1 MADGPAFEITVDG
14 KQYVIRF
21 EDFNALEAREF
32 RRELGSGLAAAFNDT
47 PDLDTIAG
55 VLWLHRRKT
64 NPKLKFDEVA
74 KELTYFNFDVVDDD
88 EDVVGDDEDAV
99 GDDDPET

>member
-1 MADGPAFEITVDG
+1 MADSPALEITVDG

-32 RRELGSGLAAAFNDT
+32 RREMGSGLSAAFQDT

-55 VLWLHRRKT
+55 VLWLLRRKAS
-64 NPKLKFDEVA
+64 PKLKFEEVA
-74 KELTYFNFDVVDDD
+74 KELTYLNFGVVDDGEEAPD
-88 EDVVGDDEDAV
+88 
-99 GDDDPET
+99 DDDPET

>member
-1 MADGPAFEITVDG
+1 MADSPALEITVDG

-32 RRELGSGLAAAFNDT
+32 RREMGSGLAAAFADT

-64 NPKLKFDEVA
+64 HPKLKFEDVA
-74 KELTYFNFDVVDDD
+74 RELTYHNFEVDTDDD
-88 EDVVGDDEDAV
+88 
-99 GDDDPET
+99 DDDPEEDDPET

>member
-1 MADGPAFEITVDG
+1 MADSPALEITVDG
-14 KQYVIRF
+14 KEYVIRF

-32 RRELGSGLAAAFNDT
+32 RREMGSGLAAAFSDT

-64 NPKLKFDEVA
+64 HPKLKFEEVA
-74 KELTYFNFDVVDDD
+74 KELTYFNFAVTEDSDDVQP
-88 EDVVGDDEDAV
+88 EDA
-99 GDDDPET
+99 DPET